1 MRWVRL
7 RGDYAAANARK
18 PDCANSLYVGLARY
32 RLRQPTEALLAF
44 QAAAQFDPKLV
55 AAHLALGSAYEE
67 RRNDGEAIAA
77 YARVLAQEAKN
88 VTALRSARNLYLK
101 NGLHTKALPLLETL
115 VAISP
120 GLPDARDDLGAV
132 YAAGGN

>member
-1 MRWVRL
+1 MRL

-18 PDCANSLYVGLARY
+18 PDCANSLYAGLARY

-55 AAHLALGSAYEE
+55 AAHLELGSAYEE

-77 YARVLAQEAKN
+77 YARVFALEAKN
-88 VTALRSARNLYLK
+88 VTAL
-101 NGLHTKALPLLETL
+101 
-115 VAISP
+115 
-120 GLPDARDDLGAV
+120 
-132 YAAGGN
+132 

>member
-1 MRWVRL
+1 MRWVRV
-7 RGDYAAANARK
+7 RGDYEAANA
-18 PDCANSLYVGLARY
+18 LYVTGCASQRK
-32 RLRQPTEALLAF
+32 RCWRFKRRRSAIQKLL
-44 QAAAQFDPKLV
+44 
-55 AAHLALGSAYEE
+55 AAHLALGSANEE

-77 YARVLAQEAKN
+77 YARVLALEAKN
-88 VTALRSARNLYLK
+88 VTALRSASKLYLK

-120 GLPDARDDLGAV
+120 GLPDARADLGAV